1 MLRSLMSGVTGV
13 KAHQTL
19 LDVTGNNIANVNTAG
34 FKKSKVTFQDLLYQT
49 NRQGSAPSDGE
60 LGGIDSQQVG
70 LGVKVGAIETL
81 HTQGNTEYTGN
92 RTDLAIQGDGYYVVT
107 DGVEQMYTRAGNF
120 ILDAK
125 SDMVHAGTG
134 YRLQGYTMVED
145 AANPGTYVPG
155 TQFSDVNIPVGRKME
170 ARQTTLAG
178 FRCNLDSGAQGN
190 LPVGVL
196 AQGFSST
203 ATLGGR
209 RYDITVAEGS
219 TAETFFQI
227 NGLLGNDALGN
238 PIPVNL
244 AMKGVNAVTKLP
256 ELASDPVLLG
266 GQMYKVAFSNATGIL
281 RFENLGEP
289 SDAWELNL
297 KPVMDYEVVTLQ
309 DGTRSYN
316 YLAEF
321 NDVSGSTTDGFKRLR
336 LWGTDYRGEQS
347 VFELPRATDGR
358 ALDIPMGKD
367 GTFDLSSIEPQN
379 LTVGGFAGGAFIS
392 LATAAGGRGLLLT
405 SQEDIVDSAQAPFG
419 IRPDKSTAALNGRTY
434 DVTVREGDPATGNFL
449 NFQFVDR
456 ANANNTGTLNF
467 SFNGLVGGN
476 GNVALTSTGFTLNG
490 RTYTATYTPSAA
502 GPVPASMTITDTV
515 SAETWTYT
523 FDTNA
528 TDTTDQLNFGSA
540 TINAAG
546 TNFRTEYDA
555 LGGGDYRL
563 TFLGG
568 AVGAPE
574 YFTVNASNFRQKTG
588 VIPTTST
595 ETIGTTTYAVALGE
609 DANVT
614 ATTRAQRFVTMT
626 FTPEGGGTP
635 ETLYLSMAGVDSEGR
650 VQLNPNISAADT
662 LVLGGVTF
670 DRGSYDPA
678 TGVLTLGDGT
688 VSKTFDL
695 GSSLR
700 FGETVTST
708 VAAPGTPRTFITEFD
723 EAGTTAFNLNLW
735 SVVDGEA
742 LSVPPAPGPYTTTV
756 ANGAVVPGSLVA
768 TIGANVYRDDG
779 AGNLVASDGTTY
791 ATYVAA
797 TGTITWPAGAAGSAV
812 TVDYLSAAATY
823 PLSTVSVPVERGND
837 QSLKPLNQRTANV
850 HNTKFDVYDSLGMNH
865 ALEVSWEKVDSNVW
879 RWRAWLPD
887 DPQVSLE
894 DNTGLIRFTADGKI
908 DSSNITVYNP
918 HPEVRV
924 GFGEIGAQN
933 VAVKLDFSGESFGK
947 AKIEGIT
954 QYDSPFTTKEYI
966 QNGYAMGILNDFSVT
981 PDGLVN
987 GSFTNGKNIP
997 MYRLPLAIFANPQGL
1012 DKTGD
1017 SCFREGANSGSA
1029 QVQFATEGGA
1039 GKIIGSTLEMSN
1051 VDLTDEFVT
1060 LIKGQRGFQASARVV
1075 STGDQV
1081 LEELINLKR

>member
-34 FKKSKVTFQDLLYQT
+34 FKKSKVIFQDLLYQT
-49 NRQGSAPSDGE
+49 NRQGSAPDE
-60 LGGIDSQQVG
+60 DKLGGIDSQQVG

-120 ILDAK
+120 ILDAD
-125 SDMVHAGTG
+125 SNMAHAGTG
-134 YRLQGYTMVED
+134 YRLQGYSMVED
-145 AANPGTYVPG
+145 SANPGTYVPG
-155 TQFSDVNIPVGRKME
+155 TQLSDVTIPVGKKME
-170 ARQTTLAG
+170 ARETTLAG
-178 FRCNLDSGAQGN
+178 FRCNLDSGVPGH
-190 LPVGVL
+190 LPTGVL

-203 ATLGGR
+203 ATLGGKS
-209 RYDITVAEGS
+209 YDISIAEGS
-219 TAETFFQI
+219 SAETFFQI

-244 AMKGVNAVTKLP
+244 ALSGVNATTKLP

-266 GQMYKVAFSNATGIL
+266 GQMYKVAFSSTTGTL
-281 RFENLGEP
+281 RFENLGSS

-309 DGTRSYN
+309 DGTQSYN

-347 VFELPRATDGR
+347 VFELPQATDGR

-367 GTFDLSSIEPQN
+367 GTFDLSSIEPEN

-392 LATAAGGRGLLLT
+392 LATAAGGKGLILT
-405 SQEDIVDSAQAPFG
+405 SQEDIVDSDQAPFG
-419 IRPDKSTAALNGRTY
+419 IRPDKTSAALNGKTY
-434 DVTVREGDPATGNFL
+434 DVTVREGDPATGNLL

-456 ANANNTGTLNF
+456 ANVNNTGALNF
-467 SFNGLVGGN
+467 GFNGLVGGG
-476 GNVALTSTGFTLNG
+476 GNVTLTSTGFTLNG
-490 RTYTATYTPSAA
+490 RTYTAAYVPTA
-502 GPVPASMTITDTV
+502 GAVPASMTITDTV

-528 TDTTDQLNFGSA
+528 TDTTAQLNFGSA
-540 TINAAG
+540 TVNAAG

-568 AVGAPE
+568 TTPAEE
-574 YFTVNASNFRQKTG
+574 YFSVNASNFRQKTG
-588 VIPTTST
+588 VIPSQST
-595 ETIGTTTYAVALGE
+595 ETIGTETYTVALSE
-609 DANVT
+609 DASV
-614 ATTRAQRFVTMT
+614 AAGTRAQNFVTMT
-626 FTPEGGGTP
+626 FTPEGGGAP
-635 ETLYLSMAGVDSEGR
+635 QTLHLSLAGVDSEGR
-650 VQLNPNISAADT
+650 VQLNPNISVAST
-662 LVLGGVTF
+662 LALGGVTF
-670 DRGSYDPA
+670 DRGSYDPS
-678 TGVLTLGDGT
+678 TGVLTLSDGT
-688 VSKTFDL
+688 TSKTFDL

-708 VAAPGTPRTFITEFD
+708 VAAGTPRTFITEYD
-723 EAGTTAFNLNLW
+723 ESGTTAFNLNLW

-742 LSVPPAPGPYTTTV
+742 LAVPGVGPFTTTV
-756 ANGAVVPGSLVA
+756 ASAAVVPGSLMA

-779 AGNLVASDGTTY
+779 AGNLVASDGTAY

-797 TGTITWPAGAAGSAV
+797 TGVITWPAAAAGAAV
-812 TVDYLSAAATY
+812 TVDYLSAAANY
-823 PLSTVSVPVERGND
+823 PLSSVSIPVERGND
-837 QSLKPLNQRTANV
+837 QALKPLNQRTANV

-894 DNTGLIRFTADGKI
+894 DNTGLIRFTPDGKI
-908 DSSNITVYNP
+908 DSSNVTTYNP
-918 HPEVRV
+918 NPKVRI
-924 GFGEIGAQN
+924 GFGEIGAREAE
-933 VAVKLDFSGESFGK
+933 VTLDFSGESFGK
-947 AKIEGIT
+947 EKIEGVT
-954 QYDSPFTTKEYI
+954 QYDSPFTTKEYN
-966 QNGYAMGILNDFSVT
+966 QDGYAMGILNDFSVT
-981 PDGLVN
+981 PDGTVK

-997 MYRLPLAIFANPQGL
+997 MFRLPLALFANPQGL

-1039 GKIIGSTLEMSN
+1039 GKIIGSTVEMSN